1 VVCLRHYRGSGSL
14 AVPAKAS
21 LVGGRVLA
29 DPDATS
35 RSSGDRILPS
45 TRSRGD
51 MRVVLA
57 MTLSE
62 AASWLAI
69 GISVLTIGIT
79 ISDTLARSARRRKA
93 ADGLKEKEFARA
105 LEAADIDVLGSYL
118 YDTLGSVEIED
129 IVADEGLSRKVR
141 SVVTAAREYLGTDAG
156 EADESERPLFSGT
169 GEVRRTAFPE
179 ARMQLA
185 RGNVWN
191 ALASVRRD
199 LEKALTQLAERRG
212 LEIKRRGLGSLIG
225 ELDRRGELPEG
236 LVRDLRYA
244 TSVANRG
251 VHGEDVEVGQA
262 TEAIDVAERTMRW
275 ILDHD
280 TT

>member
-1 VVCLRHYRGSGSL
+1 
-14 AVPAKAS
+14 
-21 LVGGRVLA
+21 
-29 DPDATS
+29 
-35 RSSGDRILPS
+35 
-45 TRSRGD
+45 